1 MEELLILLLQVF
13 AEVFFQIIGSG
24 LLDLLTWTWETDD
37 SQRSRDCALVLVM
50 LVLGGSLGWLTVR
63 LVPHTMLPWGWLR
76 MINLVAGPI
85 CSAWI
90 SWRIASW
97 RQGRGYDTDP
107 KLHALIAG
115 SACLGMV
122 MVRFVLCA
130 R

>member
-24 LLDLLTWTWETDD
+24 LLDLLTWTWDTDD
-37 SQRSRDCALVLVM
+37 SQRSRGCALVLVM

-63 LVPHTMLPWGWLR
+63 LVPHTMLPWGGLR

-97 RQGRGYDTDP
+97 RQGRGYDTNP

-115 SACLGMV
+115 SACFGLV